1 MADAKNMRIKILKDG
16 PYLVTGGVPLVEDDM
31 VIGPD
36 GEPSCWEESAPYPGR
51 ETYALCRCGASKAK
65 PFCDGTHAEAGFD
78 GTEAGCK
85 DPYLTQ
91 VERTSGPKVDLTWAR
106 KLCAIARF
114 CHRAGDAWTQA
125 EKSDDPAAR
134 TTAIEEAA
142 CCPSGS
148 LVAWDKE
155 TGRPIEPELEP
166 SIGLVENPQAGTSGP
181 IWVKGGVPIE
191 SSDGTVY
198 EVRNRVA
205 LCRCGRSGNKPFC
218 DGTHLTVGF
227 KAKQG

>member
-1 MADAKNMRIKILKDG
+1 MPDKTKMRIKILKDG
-16 PYLVTGGVPLVEDDM
+16 PYLVTGSVPLIQDNM

-36 GEPSCWEESAPYPGR
+36 GEPSCWEESVAYPEQ
-51 ETYALCRCGASKAK
+51 ETYALCRCGASKNK
-65 PFCDGTHAEAGFD
+65 PFCDGAHAEAGFE
-78 GTEAGCK
+78 GKEAGCK

-91 VERTSGPKVDLTWAR
+91 VERESGPAIDLTWSR
-106 KLCAIARF
+106 RLCAIARF

-125 EKSDDPAAR
+125 ENSDDPAAR
-134 TTAIEEAA
+134 AIAVEEAC

-155 TGRPIEPELEP
+155 TGLPIEPELKP

-181 IWVKGGVPIE
+181 IWVKSGIPIE

-227 KAKQG
+227 KATKD